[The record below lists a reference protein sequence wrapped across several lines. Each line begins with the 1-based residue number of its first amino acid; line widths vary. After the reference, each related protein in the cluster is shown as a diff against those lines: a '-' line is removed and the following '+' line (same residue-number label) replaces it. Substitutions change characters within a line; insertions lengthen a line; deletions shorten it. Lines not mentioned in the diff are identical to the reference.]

1 MVNVCIQKD
10 LFPAGES
17 LFDIL
22 TMRMAT
28 VTWSEAAA
36 PAAKT
41 DSAKAAASPQ
51 PIDAFLCSGA
61 FAEKQG
67 GMPTIL
73 EMARSMRAKKL
84 MVVDIDADGQF
95 HANQEMNGKLIRL
108 TVPAG
113 CETQPSAQN
122 YS

>member
-22 TMRMAT
+22 AMRMAT
-28 VTWSEAAA
+28 VNWSEADRRLPPRQTA
-36 PAAKT
+36 
-41 DSAKAAASPQ
+41 SKAAASPQ

-67 GMPTIL
+67 GMPAIVRNGPVNAGQKT
-73 EMARSMRAKKL
+73 
-84 MVVDIDADGQF
+84 DGCR
-95 HANQEMNGKLIRL
+95 H
-108 TVPAG
+108 
-113 CETQPSAQN
+113 
-122 YS
+122 

>member
-22 TMRMAT
+22 AIRMAT
-28 VTWSEAAA
+28 VSWNEAAA

-41 DSAKAAASPQ
+41 DSAKVDASPK
-51 PIDAFLCSGA
+51 PIDAYLCSGA

-67 GMPTIL
+67 GIPTIV
-73 EMARSMRAKKL
+73 EMAKVNAGQKT
-84 MVVDIDADGQF
+84 DG
-95 HANQEMNGKLIRL
+95 
-108 TVPAG
+108 
-113 CETQPSAQN
+113 C
-122 YS
+122 

>member
-10 LFPAGES
+10 MFPAGES

-28 VTWSEAAA
+28 VTWREAAA

-41 DSAKAAASPQ
+41 DSAKDAASSQ

-67 GMPTIL
+67 GMPPL
-73 EMARSMRAKKL
+73 
-84 MVVDIDADGQF
+84 
-95 HANQEMNGKLIRL
+95 
-108 TVPAG
+108 
-113 CETQPSAQN
+113 
-122 YS
+122 